1 MKRLYMV
8 CNIKSTFNNLRDFR
22 VQMAASVAFILIV
35 LIYKRCRFK
44 YDDKRAKR
52 TRADDNARDDADEH
66 ADARRVMTDA
76 TDVGTQTSD
85 TIARVSNHA
94 NDYTHGDNQ

>member
-44 YDDKRAKR
+44 YDDNRNLLRLITQKIKKNEGFCLLWLSTHLLTSV
-52 TRADDNARDDADEH
+52 TRLGDLLDFW
-66 ADARRVMTDA
+66 
-76 TDVGTQTSD
+76 GTF
-85 TIARVSNHA
+85 
-94 NDYTHGDNQ
+94 